1 MKKKI
6 IVTNVIIVVL
16 ALLILFLSGIS
27 ITKSI
32 YKKQAE
38 ERIIDVT
45 NIYAENYSSYDKV
58 VKNVPKDYRV
68 TVVDKAGKVLSDS
81 ETADVSNME
90 NHIDR
95 EEIVAA
101 LHGKTV
107 AVTRRSDTTNKDMV
121 YSAVKVNLSA
131 DDYVFVRVST
141 PVDSVN
147 LYATST
153 ILPNFYVLIAAII
166 AAVIL
171 SVVLTKSLVKPMAEI
186 KNSLI
191 ALNNGT
197 FTPSTP
203 SEKDPEINKMMSEIN
218 DIGAKLSDTITT
230 VSEDNKKLDYILN
243 NVSDGIVVITADGN
257 IEVMNDNAKLVFG
270 VKNDAISSNYTVL
283 SANEKFISAVSDA
296 VNERINKVFEF
307 TTAAHDVYLTSI
319 RCLDGGMTIIVLSDI
334 TAVKHGEE
342 IRSEFFANAS
352 HELKTPLT
360 AIKGFNDV
368 IGMKSKDGDIKT
380 LSAKIDKEVNRVVSL
395 IDDMLN
401 LSKLETTNTP
411 IVEKVDLIAVA
422 REAEE
427 SISALARDKNV
438 NIEISG
444 EGTVDMEKDHAYE
457 LVKNLMENAV
467 RYNEDGGH
475 VIVSVDEKADKV
487 TLIVKDDGI
496 GIDEENQSRI
506 FERFYRVNKSR
517 SRETG
522 GTGLGLSIVRG
533 ILEAYGGRLAFSARR
548 QGGLVARVTVPVRE
562 VSGETSPLDDDSLA
576 TGDNAVR
583 DNRDETAS

>member
-6 IVTNVIIVVL
+6 IVTNVIIVVF

-38 ERIIDVT
+38 ERIIDVA
-45 NIYAENYSSYDKV
+45 NIYAENYTSSDKV

-95 EEIVAA
+95 KEIVAA
-101 LHGKTV
+101 LHGKPV

-121 YSAVKVNLSA
+121 YSAVKVDLSS

-153 ILPNFYVLIAAII
+153 ILPNFYVLIAAIF

-203 SEKDPEINKMMSEIN
+203 SEKDPEINKMLSEIN
-218 DIGAKLSDTITT
+218 DIGEKLSDTITT

-257 IEVMNDNAKLVFG
+257 IEVMNDNAKLVFD

-334 TAVKHGEE
+334 TAVKQGEE

-368 IGMKSKDGDIKT
+368 IGIKSKDGDIRT

-401 LSKLETTNTP
+401 LSKLENTKTP
-411 IVEKVDLIAVA
+411 IVEKVDLVAVA
-422 REAEE
+422 YDAEE
-427 SISALARDKNV
+427 SISALARAKNV

-444 EGTVDMEKDHAYE
+444 EGTVEMEKDHAYE

-475 VIVSVDEKADKV
+475 VFVSVDEKSDKV
-487 TLIVKDDGI
+487 TLKVKDDGI

-522 GTGLGLSIVRG
+522 GTGLGLSIVKH
-533 ILEAYGGRLAFSARR
+533 
-548 QGGLVARVTVPVRE
+548 VAELYDAKLTLSSTLGAGTE
-562 VSGETSPLDDDSLA
+562 ITISFKK
-576 TGDNAVR
+576 
-583 DNRDETAS
+583 

>member
-6 IVTNVIIVVL
+6 IVTNVIIVVF

-38 ERIIDVT
+38 ERIIDVA
-45 NIYAENYSSYDKV
+45 NIYAENYTSSDKV

-68 TVVDKAGKVLSDS
+68 TVVDKSGKVLSDS

-101 LHGKTV
+101 LHGKPV

-121 YSAVKVNLSA
+121 YSAVKVDLSA

-203 SEKDPEINKMMSEIN
+203 SEKDLEINKMLSEIN
-218 DIGAKLSDTITT
+218 DIGEKLSDTITT

-243 NVSDGIVVITADGN
+243 NVSDGIVVITANGN
-257 IEVMNDNAKLVFG
+257 IEVMNDNAKLVFD

-368 IGMKSKDGDIKT
+368 IGMKSKDDDIRT
-380 LSAKIDKEVNRVVSL
+380 LSSKIDKEVNRVVSL

-401 LSKLETTNTP
+401 LSKLETTKTP
-411 IVEKVDLIAVA
+411 IVEKVDLVTVA
-422 REAEE
+422 YDAEE
-427 SISALARDKNV
+427 SISALARAKNV

-444 EGTVDMEKDHAYE
+444 EGTVEMEKDHAYE

-467 RYNEDGGH
+467 RYNENGGH
-475 VIVSVDEKADKV
+475 VFVSVDEKSDKV
-487 TLIVKDDGI
+487 TLKVKDDGI

-522 GTGLGLSIVRG
+522 GTGLGLSIVKHVAE
-533 ILEAYGGRLAFSARR
+533 LYGAKLTLSSTLGA
-548 QGGLVARVTVPVRE
+548 GTEITV
-562 VSGETSPLDDDSLA
+562 SFKK
-576 TGDNAVR
+576 
-583 DNRDETAS
+583 

>member
-6 IVTNVIIVVL
+6 IVTNVIIVVF

-38 ERIIDVT
+38 ERIIDVA
-45 NIYAENYSSYDKV
+45 NIYAENYTSSDKV

-68 TVVDKAGKVLSDS
+68 TVVDKSGKVLSDS

-101 LHGKTV
+101 LHGKPV

-121 YSAVKVNLSA
+121 YSAVKVDLSA

-186 KNSLI
+186 KNNLI

-203 SEKDPEINKMMSEIN
+203 SEKDPEINKMLSEIN
-218 DIGAKLSDTITT
+218 DIGEKLSDTITT

-243 NVSDGIVVITADGN
+243 NVSDGIVVITREGN
-257 IEVMNDNAKLVFG
+257 IEVMNDNAKLVFD

-368 IGMKSKDGDIKT
+368 IGMKSKDGDIGT
-380 LSAKIDKEVNRVVSL
+380 LSAKIDNEVNRVVSL

-401 LSKLETTNTP
+401 LSKLETTKTP
-411 IVEKVDLIAVA
+411 IVEKVDLVAVA
-422 REAEE
+422 YDAEE
-427 SISALARDKNV
+427 SISALARAKNV

-444 EGTVDMEKDHAYE
+444 EGVVEMEKDHAYE

-475 VIVSVDEKADKV
+475 VLVSVDEKSDKV
-487 TLIVKDDGI
+487 TLKVKDDGI

-522 GTGLGLSIVRG
+522 GTGLGLSIVKH
-533 ILEAYGGRLAFSARR
+533 
-548 QGGLVARVTVPVRE
+548 VAELYDAKLTLSSTLGAGTEITV
-562 VSGETSPLDDDSLA
+562 SFKK
-576 TGDNAVR
+576 
-583 DNRDETAS
+583 

>member
-6 IVTNVIIVVL
+6 IVTNVIIVVF

-38 ERIIDVT
+38 ERIIDVA
-45 NIYAENYSSYDKV
+45 NIYAENYTSSDKV

-68 TVVDKAGKVLSDS
+68 TVVDKSGKVLSDS

-101 LHGKTV
+101 LHGKPV

-121 YSAVKVNLSA
+121 YSAVKVDLSA

-203 SEKDPEINKMMSEIN
+203 SEKDPEINKMLSEIN

-243 NVSDGIVVITADGN
+243 NVSDGIVVITANGN
-257 IEVMNDNAKLVFG
+257 IEVMNDNAKLVFD

-319 RCLDGGMTIIVLSDI
+319 RCLDSGMTIIVLSDI

-368 IGMKSKDGDIKT
+368 IGMKSKDDDIRT
-380 LSAKIDKEVNRVVSL
+380 LSAKIDKEVNRIVSL

-401 LSKLETTNTP
+401 LSKLETTKTP
-411 IVEKVDLIAVA
+411 IVEKVDLVAVA
-422 REAEE
+422 YDAEE

-444 EGTVDMEKDHAYE
+444 EGTVEIEKDHAYE

-475 VIVSVDEKADKV
+475 VFVSVDEKADKV
-487 TLIVKDDGI
+487 TLKVKDDGI

-522 GTGLGLSIVRG
+522 GTGLGLSIVKHVAE
-533 ILEAYGGRLAFSARR
+533 LYGAKLTLASTLGA
-548 QGGLVARVTVPVRE
+548 GTEITV
-562 VSGETSPLDDDSLA
+562 SFKK
-576 TGDNAVR
+576 
-583 DNRDETAS
+583 

>member
-6 IVTNVIIVVL
+6 IVTNVIIVVF

-38 ERIIDVT
+38 ERIIDVA
-45 NIYAENYSSYDKV
+45 NIYAENYTSSDKV

-68 TVVDKAGKVLSDS
+68 TVVDKSGKVLSDS
-81 ETADVSNME
+81 ETADVSIMV

-101 LHGKTV
+101 LHGKPV

-121 YSAVKVNLSA
+121 YSAVKVDLSA

-186 KNSLI
+186 KNNLI

-203 SEKDPEINKMMSEIN
+203 SEKDPEINKMLSEIN
-218 DIGAKLSDTITT
+218 DIGEKLSDTITT

-243 NVSDGIVVITADGN
+243 NVSDGIVVITREGN
-257 IEVMNDNAKLVFG
+257 IEVMNDNAKLVFD

-368 IGMKSKDGDIKT
+368 IGMKSKDGDIGT

-401 LSKLETTNTP
+401 LSKLETTKTP
-411 IVEKVDLIAVA
+411 IVEKVDLVAVA
-422 REAEE
+422 YDAEE

-444 EGTVDMEKDHAYE
+444 EGVVEMEKDHAYE
-457 LVKNLMENAV
+457 LVKNLMENSV

-475 VIVSVDEKADKV
+475 VFVSVDEKTDKV
-487 TLIVKDDGI
+487 TLKVKDDGI

-522 GTGLGLSIVRG
+522 GTGLGLSIVKH
-533 ILEAYGGRLAFSARR
+533 
-548 QGGLVARVTVPVRE
+548 VAELYDAKLTLSSTLGAGTEITV
-562 VSGETSPLDDDSLA
+562 SFKK
-576 TGDNAVR
+576 
-583 DNRDETAS
+583 

>member
-6 IVTNVIIVVL
+6 IVTNVIIVVF
-16 ALLILFLSGIS
+16 ALLVLFLSGIS

-38 ERIIDVT
+38 ERIIDVA
-45 NIYAENYSSYDKV
+45 NIYAENYTSFDKV

-68 TVVDKAGKVLSDS
+68 TVVDKSGKVLSDS

-101 LHGKTV
+101 LHGKSV

-121 YSAVKVNLSA
+121 YSAVKVNLSS

-171 SVVLTKSLVKPMAEI
+171 SIVLTKSLVKPMAEI

-218 DIGAKLSDTITT
+218 DIGEKLSDTITT

-257 IEVMNDNAKLVFG
+257 IEIMNDNAKLVFD

-334 TAVKHGEE
+334 TAVKQGEE

-368 IGMKSKDGDIKT
+368 IGMKSKDDDIRT
-380 LSAKIDKEVNRVVSL
+380 LSSKIDKEVNRVVSL

-401 LSKLETTNTP
+401 LSKLETTKTP
-411 IVEKVDLIAVA
+411 IVEKVDLVAVA
-422 REAEE
+422 YDAEE

-457 LVKNLMENAV
+457 LVKNLIENAV

-487 TLIVKDDGI
+487 TLKVKDDGI

-522 GTGLGLSIVRG
+522 GTGLGLSIVKHVAE
-533 ILEAYGGRLAFSARR
+533 LYGAKLTLSSTLGA
-548 QGGLVARVTVPVRE
+548 GTEITV
-562 VSGETSPLDDDSLA
+562 SFKK
-576 TGDNAVR
+576 
-583 DNRDETAS
+583 

>member
-6 IVTNVIIVVL
+6 IVTNVIIVVF
-16 ALLILFLSGIS
+16 ALLVLFLSGIS

-38 ERIIDVT
+38 ERIIDVA
-45 NIYAENYSSYDKV
+45 NIYAENYTSFDKV

-68 TVVDKAGKVLSDS
+68 TVVDKSGKVLSDS

-101 LHGKTV
+101 LHGKSV

-121 YSAVKVNLSA
+121 YSAVKVNLSS

-171 SVVLTKSLVKPMAEI
+171 SIVLTKSLVKPMAEI

-218 DIGAKLSDTITT
+218 DIGEKLSDTITT

-257 IEVMNDNAKLVFG
+257 IEIMNDNAKLVFD

-334 TAVKHGEE
+334 TAVKQGEE

-368 IGMKSKDGDIKT
+368 IGMKSKDDDIRT
-380 LSAKIDKEVNRVVSL
+380 LSSKIDKEVNRVVSL

-401 LSKLETTNTP
+401 LSKLETTKTP
-411 IVEKVDLIAVA
+411 IVEKVDLVAVA
-422 REAEE
+422 YDAEE

-467 RYNEDGGH
+467 RYNDDGGH

-487 TLIVKDDGI
+487 TLKVKDDGI

-522 GTGLGLSIVRG
+522 GTGLGLSIVKHVAE
-533 ILEAYGGRLAFSARR
+533 LYGAKLTLSSTLGA
-548 QGGLVARVTVPVRE
+548 GTEITV
-562 VSGETSPLDDDSLA
+562 SFKK
-576 TGDNAVR
+576 
-583 DNRDETAS
+583 

>member
-6 IVTNVIIVVL
+6 IVTNVIIVVF

-38 ERIIDVT
+38 ERIIDVA
-45 NIYAENYSSYDKV
+45 NIYAENYTSSDKV

-101 LHGKTV
+101 LHGKPV

-121 YSAVKVNLSA
+121 YSAVKVDLSA

-203 SEKDPEINKMMSEIN
+203 SEKDPEINKMLSEIN
-218 DIGAKLSDTITT
+218 DIGEKLSDTITT

-243 NVSDGIVVITADGN
+243 NVSDGIVVITANGN
-257 IEVMNDNAKLVFG
+257 IEVMNDNAKLVFD

-368 IGMKSKDGDIKT
+368 IGMKSKDDDIRT
-380 LSAKIDKEVNRVVSL
+380 LSSKIDKEVNRVVSL

-401 LSKLETTNTP
+401 LSKLETTKTP
-411 IVEKVDLIAVA
+411 IVEKVDLVAVA
-422 REAEE
+422 YDAEE

-475 VIVSVDEKADKV
+475 VFVSVDEKADKV
-487 TLIVKDDGI
+487 TLKVKDDGI

-522 GTGLGLSIVRG
+522 GTGLGLSIVKHVAE
-533 ILEAYGGRLAFSARR
+533 LYGAKLTLSSTLGA
-548 QGGLVARVTVPVRE
+548 GTEITV
-562 VSGETSPLDDDSLA
+562 SFKNNKTLKI
-576 TGDNAVR
+576 
-583 DNRDETAS
+583 

>member
-6 IVTNVIIVVL
+6 IVTNVIIVVF

-38 ERIIDVT
+38 ERIIDVA
-45 NIYAENYSSYDKV
+45 NIYAENFTSSDKV

-68 TVVDKAGKVLSDS
+68 TVVDKSGKVLSDS
-81 ETADVSNME
+81 ETTDVSNME

-101 LHGKTV
+101 LHGKPV

-121 YSAVKVNLSA
+121 YSAVKVDLSA

-203 SEKDPEINKMMSEIN
+203 SEKDPEINKMLSEIN
-218 DIGAKLSDTITT
+218 DIGEKLSDTITT

-243 NVSDGIVVITADGN
+243 NVSDGIVVITANGN
-257 IEVMNDNAKLVFG
+257 IEVMNDNAKLVFD

-368 IGMKSKDGDIKT
+368 IGMKSKDDDIRT
-380 LSAKIDKEVNRVVSL
+380 LSSKIDKEVNRVVSL

-401 LSKLETTNTP
+401 LSKLETTKTP
-411 IVEKVDLIAVA
+411 IVEKVDLVAVA
-422 REAEE
+422 HDAEE

-444 EGTVDMEKDHAYE
+444 EGIVEMEKDHAYE

-467 RYNEDGGH
+467 RYNENGGH
-475 VIVSVDEKADKV
+475 VFVSVDEKADKV
-487 TLIVKDDGI
+487 TLKVKDDGI

-522 GTGLGLSIVRG
+522 GTGLGLSIVKHVAE
-533 ILEAYGGRLAFSARR
+533 LYGAKLTLSSTLGA
-548 QGGLVARVTVPVRE
+548 GTEITV
-562 VSGETSPLDDDSLA
+562 SFKK
-576 TGDNAVR
+576 
-583 DNRDETAS
+583 

>member
-6 IVTNVIIVVL
+6 IVTNVIIVVF

-38 ERIIDVT
+38 ERIIDVA
-45 NIYAENYSSYDKV
+45 NIYAENFTSSDKV

-68 TVVDKAGKVLSDS
+68 TVVDKSGKVLSDS
-81 ETADVSNME
+81 ETTDVSNME

-101 LHGKTV
+101 LHGKPV

-121 YSAVKVNLSA
+121 YSAVKVDLSA

-203 SEKDPEINKMMSEIN
+203 SEKDPEINKMLSEIN
-218 DIGAKLSDTITT
+218 DIGEKLSDTITT

-243 NVSDGIVVITADGN
+243 NVSDGIVVITANGN
-257 IEVMNDNAKLVFG
+257 IEVMNDNAKLVFD

-368 IGMKSKDGDIKT
+368 IGMKSKDDDIRT
-380 LSAKIDKEVNRVVSL
+380 LSSKIDKEVNRVVSL

-401 LSKLETTNTP
+401 LSKLETTKTP
-411 IVEKVDLIAVA
+411 IVEKVDLVAVA
-422 REAEE
+422 YDAEE

-444 EGTVDMEKDHAYE
+444 EGTVEMEKDHAYE

-475 VIVSVDEKADKV
+475 VFVSVDEKADKV
-487 TLIVKDDGI
+487 TLKVKDDGI

-522 GTGLGLSIVRG
+522 GTGLGLSIVKHVAE
-533 ILEAYGGRLAFSARR
+533 LYGAKLTLASTLGA
-548 QGGLVARVTVPVRE
+548 GTEITV
-562 VSGETSPLDDDSLA
+562 SFKK
-576 TGDNAVR
+576 
-583 DNRDETAS
+583 

>member
-6 IVTNVIIVVL
+6 IVTNVIIVVF
-16 ALLILFLSGIS
+16 ALLVLFLSGIS

-38 ERIIDVT
+38 ERIIDVA
-45 NIYAENYSSYDKV
+45 NIYAENYTSFDKV

-68 TVVDKAGKVLSDS
+68 TVVDKSGKVLSDS

-101 LHGKTV
+101 LHGKSV

-131 DDYVFVRVST
+131 DDYVFVRIST

-171 SVVLTKSLVKPMAEI
+171 SIVLTKSLVKPMAEI

-218 DIGAKLSDTITT
+218 DIGEKLSDTITT

-257 IEVMNDNAKLVFG
+257 IEIMNDNAKLVFD

-334 TAVKHGEE
+334 TAVKQGEE

-368 IGMKSKDGDIKT
+368 IGMKSKDDDIRT
-380 LSAKIDKEVNRVVSL
+380 LSSKIDKEVNRVVSL

-401 LSKLETTNTP
+401 LSKLETTKTP
-411 IVEKVDLIAVA
+411 IVEKVDLVAVA
-422 REAEE
+422 YDAEE
-427 SISALARDKNV
+427 SISAIARDKNV

-487 TLIVKDDGI
+487 TLKVKDDGI

-522 GTGLGLSIVRG
+522 GTGLGLSIVKHVAE
-533 ILEAYGGRLAFSARR
+533 LYGAKLTLSSTLGA
-548 QGGLVARVTVPVRE
+548 GTEITV
-562 VSGETSPLDDDSLA
+562 SFKK
-576 TGDNAVR
+576 
-583 DNRDETAS
+583 

>member
-6 IVTNVIIVVL
+6 IVTNIIIVVF

-38 ERIIDVT
+38 ERIIDVA
-45 NIYAENYSSYDKV
+45 NIYAENYTSSDKV

-68 TVVDKAGKVLSDS
+68 TVIDKSGKVLSDS

-101 LHGKTV
+101 LKGKPV

-121 YSAVKVNLSA
+121 YSAVKVDLSA

-203 SEKDPEINKMMSEIN
+203 SEKDPEINKMLSEIN
-218 DIGAKLSDTITT
+218 DIGEKLSDTITT

-257 IEVMNDNAKLVFG
+257 IEVMNDNAKLVFD

-334 TAVKHGEE
+334 TAVKQGEE

-401 LSKLETTNTP
+401 LSKLETTKTP

-422 REAEE
+422 RDAEE
-427 SISALARDKNV
+427 SISALARNKNV

-444 EGTVDMEKDHAYE
+444 EGIVEMEKDHAYE

-475 VIVSVDEKADKV
+475 VFVSVDENADKV
-487 TLIVKDDGI
+487 TLKVKDDGI

-522 GTGLGLSIVRG
+522 GTGLGLSIVKHVAE
-533 ILEAYGGRLAFSARR
+533 LYGAKLTLSSTLGA
-548 QGGLVARVTVPVRE
+548 GTEITV
-562 VSGETSPLDDDSLA
+562 SFKK
-576 TGDNAVR
+576 
-583 DNRDETAS
+583 

>member
-6 IVTNVIIVVL
+6 IVTNVIIVVF
-16 ALLILFLSGIS
+16 ALLVLFLSGIS

-38 ERIIDVT
+38 ERIIDVA
-45 NIYAENYSSYDKV
+45 NIYAENYTSFDKV

-68 TVVDKAGKVLSDS
+68 TVVDKSGKVLSDS

-101 LHGKTV
+101 LHGKSV

-121 YSAVKVNLSA
+121 YSAVKVNLSS

-171 SVVLTKSLVKPMAEI
+171 SIVLTKSLVKPMAEI

-218 DIGAKLSDTITT
+218 DIGEKLSDTITT

-257 IEVMNDNAKLVFG
+257 IEIMNDNAKLVFD

-319 RCLDGGMTIIVLSDI
+319 RCLEGGMTIIVLSDI
-334 TAVKHGEE
+334 TAVKQGEE

-360 AIKGFNDV
+360 AIKGFNDI
-368 IGMKSKDGDIKT
+368 IGMKSKDDDIRT
-380 LSAKIDKEVNRVVSL
+380 LSSKIDKEVNRVVSL

-401 LSKLETTNTP
+401 LSKLETTKTP
-411 IVEKVDLIAVA
+411 IVEKVDLVAVA
-422 REAEE
+422 YDAEE

-487 TLIVKDDGI
+487 TLKVKDDGI

-522 GTGLGLSIVRG
+522 GTGLGLSIVKH
-533 ILEAYGGRLAFSARR
+533 
-548 QGGLVARVTVPVRE
+548 VAELNGAKLTLSSTLGAGTEITV
-562 VSGETSPLDDDSLA
+562 SFKK
-576 TGDNAVR
+576 
-583 DNRDETAS
+583 

>member
-6 IVTNVIIVVL
+6 IVTNVIIVVF
-16 ALLILFLSGIS
+16 ALLVLFLSGIS

-38 ERIIDVT
+38 ERIIDVA
-45 NIYAENYSSYDKV
+45 NIYAENYTSSDKV

-68 TVVDKAGKVLSDS
+68 TVIDKSGKVLSDS

-95 EEIVAA
+95 KEIVAA
-101 LHGKTV
+101 LHGKPV

-121 YSAVKVNLSA
+121 YSAVKVDLSA

-197 FTPSTP
+197 FTPTTP

-218 DIGAKLSDTITT
+218 DIGEKLSDTITT

-257 IEVMNDNAKLVFG
+257 IEVMNDNAKLVFD

-334 TAVKHGEE
+334 TAVKQGEE

-368 IGMKSKDGDIKT
+368 IGMKSKDGDIRT

-401 LSKLETTNTP
+401 LSKLETTKTP
-411 IVEKVDLIAVA
+411 IVEKVDLVAVA
-422 REAEE
+422 RDAEE

-438 NIEISG
+438 NIDISG
-444 EGTVDMEKDHAYE
+444 EGIVEMEKDHAYE

-475 VIVSVDEKADKV
+475 VLVSVDEKADKV
-487 TLIVKDDGI
+487 TLKVKDDGI

-522 GTGLGLSIVRG
+522 GTGLGLSIVKHVAE
-533 ILEAYGGRLAFSARR
+533 LYGAKLTLSSTLGA
-548 QGGLVARVTVPVRE
+548 GTEITV
-562 VSGETSPLDDDSLA
+562 SFKK
-576 TGDNAVR
+576 
-583 DNRDETAS
+583 

>member
-6 IVTNVIIVVL
+6 IFTNVIIVVF
-16 ALLILFLSGIS
+16 ALLVLFLSGIS

-38 ERIIDVT
+38 ERIIDVA
-45 NIYAENYSSYDKV
+45 NIYAENYTSFDKV

-68 TVVDKAGKVLSDS
+68 TVVDKSGKVLSDS

-101 LHGKTV
+101 LHGKSV

-121 YSAVKVNLSA
+121 YSAVKVNLSS

-171 SVVLTKSLVKPMAEI
+171 SIVLTKSLVKPMAEI

-218 DIGAKLSDTITT
+218 DIGEKLSDKITT
-230 VSEDNKKLDYILN
+230 VSENNKKLDYILN

-257 IEVMNDNAKLVFG
+257 IEIMNDNAKLVFD

-334 TAVKHGEE
+334 TAVKQGEE

-368 IGMKSKDGDIKT
+368 IGMKSKDDDIRT
-380 LSAKIDKEVNRVVSL
+380 LSSKIDKEVNRVVSL

-401 LSKLETTNTP
+401 LSKLETTKTP
-411 IVEKVDLIAVA
+411 IVEKVDLVAVA
-422 REAEE
+422 YDAEE

-467 RYNEDGGH
+467 RYNDDGGH

-487 TLIVKDDGI
+487 TLKVKDDGI

-522 GTGLGLSIVRG
+522 GTGLGLSIVKHVAE
-533 ILEAYGGRLAFSARR
+533 LYGAKLTLSSTLGA
-548 QGGLVARVTVPVRE
+548 GTEITV
-562 VSGETSPLDDDSLA
+562 SFKK
-576 TGDNAVR
+576 
-583 DNRDETAS
+583 

>member
-6 IVTNVIIVVL
+6 IVTNVIIVVF

-38 ERIIDVT
+38 ERIIDVA
-45 NIYAENYSSYDKV
+45 NIYAENYTSSDKV

-101 LHGKTV
+101 LHGKPV

-121 YSAVKVNLSA
+121 YSAVKVDLSA

-203 SEKDPEINKMMSEIN
+203 SEKDPEINKMLSEIN
-218 DIGAKLSDTITT
+218 DIGEKLSDTITT

-243 NVSDGIVVITADGN
+243 NVSDGIVVITANGN
-257 IEVMNDNAKLVFG
+257 IEVMNDNAKLVFD
-270 VKNDAISSNYTVL
+270 VKNDAISTNYTVL
-283 SANEKFISAVSDA
+283 SANEKFISALSGA

-368 IGMKSKDGDIKT
+368 IGMKSKDDDIRT
-380 LSAKIDKEVNRVVSL
+380 LSSKIDKEVNRVVSL

-401 LSKLETTNTP
+401 LSKLETTKTP
-411 IVEKVDLIAVA
+411 IVEKVDLVAVA
-422 REAEE
+422 YDAEE

-444 EGTVDMEKDHAYE
+444 EGVVEMEKDHAYE

-475 VIVSVDEKADKV
+475 VFVSVDEKSDKV
-487 TLIVKDDGI
+487 TLKVKDDGI

-522 GTGLGLSIVRG
+522 GTGLGLSIVKH
-533 ILEAYGGRLAFSARR
+533 
-548 QGGLVARVTVPVRE
+548 VAELYDAKLTLSSTLGAGTEITV
-562 VSGETSPLDDDSLA
+562 SFKK
-576 TGDNAVR
+576 
-583 DNRDETAS
+583 

>member
-6 IVTNVIIVVL
+6 IVTNVIIVVF

-32 YKKQAE
+32 NKKQAE

-45 NIYAENYSSYDKV
+45 NIYAENYTSSDKV

-68 TVVDKAGKVLSDS
+68 TVVDKSGKVLSDS

-101 LHGKTV
+101 LHGKPV

-121 YSAVKVNLSA
+121 YSAVKVDLSA

-203 SEKDPEINKMMSEIN
+203 SEKDPEINKMLSEIN
-218 DIGAKLSDTITT
+218 DIGEKLSDTITT

-243 NVSDGIVVITADGN
+243 NVSDGIVVITANGN
-257 IEVMNDNAKLVFG
+257 IEVMNDNAKLVFD

-368 IGMKSKDGDIKT
+368 IGMKSKDDDIRT
-380 LSAKIDKEVNRVVSL
+380 LSSKIDKEVNRVVSL

-401 LSKLETTNTP
+401 LSKLETTKTP
-411 IVEKVDLIAVA
+411 IVEKVDLVAVA
-422 REAEE
+422 YDAEE
-427 SISALARDKNV
+427 SISALARAKNV

-444 EGTVDMEKDHAYE
+444 EGVVEIEKDHAYE

-475 VIVSVDEKADKV
+475 VFVSVDEKSDKV
-487 TLIVKDDGI
+487 TLKVKDDGI

-522 GTGLGLSIVRG
+522 GTGLGLSIVKHVAE
-533 ILEAYGGRLAFSARR
+533 LYGAKLTLASTLGA
-548 QGGLVARVTVPVRE
+548 GTEITV
-562 VSGETSPLDDDSLA
+562 SFKK
-576 TGDNAVR
+576 
-583 DNRDETAS
+583 

>member
-6 IVTNVIIVVL
+6 IVTNVIIVVF

-38 ERIIDVT
+38 ERIIDVA
-45 NIYAENYSSYDKV
+45 NIYAENYTSSDKV

-68 TVVDKAGKVLSDS
+68 TVVDKSGKVLSDS

-101 LHGKTV
+101 LHGKPV

-121 YSAVKVNLSA
+121 YSAVKVDLSA

-186 KNSLI
+186 KNNLI

-203 SEKDPEINKMMSEIN
+203 SEKDPEINKMLSEIN
-218 DIGAKLSDTITT
+218 DIGEKLSDTITT

-243 NVSDGIVVITADGN
+243 NVSDGIVVITREGN
-257 IEVMNDNAKLVFG
+257 IEVMNDNAKLVFD

-368 IGMKSKDGDIKT
+368 IGMKSKDDDIRT
-380 LSAKIDKEVNRVVSL
+380 LSSKIDKEVNRVVSL

-401 LSKLETTNTP
+401 LSKLETTKTP
-411 IVEKVDLIAVA
+411 IVEKVDLVAVA
-422 REAEE
+422 YDAEE
-427 SISALARDKNV
+427 SISALTRDKNV

-444 EGTVDMEKDHAYE
+444 EGTVEMEKDHAYE

-475 VIVSVDEKADKV
+475 VLVSVDEKSDKV
-487 TLIVKDDGI
+487 TLKVKDDGI

-522 GTGLGLSIVRG
+522 GTGLGLSIVKH
-533 ILEAYGGRLAFSARR
+533 
-548 QGGLVARVTVPVRE
+548 VAELYDAKLTLSSTLGAGTEITV
-562 VSGETSPLDDDSLA
+562 SFKK
-576 TGDNAVR
+576 
-583 DNRDETAS
+583 

>member
-6 IVTNVIIVVL
+6 IVTNVIIVVF
-16 ALLILFLSGIS
+16 ALLVLFLSGIS

-38 ERIIDVT
+38 ERIIDVA
-45 NIYAENYSSYDKV
+45 NIYAENYTSSDKV

-68 TVVDKAGKVLSDS
+68 TVIDKSGKVLSDS

-95 EEIVAA
+95 KEIVAA
-101 LHGKTV
+101 LHGKPV

-121 YSAVKVNLSA
+121 YSAVKVDLSA

-218 DIGAKLSDTITT
+218 DIGEKLSDTITT

-257 IEVMNDNAKLVFG
+257 IEVMNDNAKLVFD

-401 LSKLETTNTP
+401 LSKLETTKTP
-411 IVEKVDLIAVA
+411 IVEKVDLVAVA
-422 REAEE
+422 RDAEE
-427 SISALARDKNV
+427 SISTLARAKNV

-444 EGTVDMEKDHAYE
+444 EGIVEMEKDHAYE

-475 VIVSVDEKADKV
+475 VLVSVSESADKV
-487 TLIVKDDGI
+487 TLKVKDDGI

-522 GTGLGLSIVRG
+522 GTGLGLSIVKHVAE
-533 ILEAYGGRLAFSARR
+533 LYGAKLTLSSTLGA
-548 QGGLVARVTVPVRE
+548 GTEITV
-562 VSGETSPLDDDSLA
+562 SFKK
-576 TGDNAVR
+576 
-583 DNRDETAS
+583 

>member
-6 IVTNVIIVVL
+6 IVTNVIIVVF
-16 ALLILFLSGIS
+16 ALLVLFLSGIS

-38 ERIIDVT
+38 ERIIDVA
-45 NIYAENYSSYDKV
+45 NIYAENYTSFDKV

-68 TVVDKAGKVLSDS
+68 TVVDKSGKVLSDS

-101 LHGKTV
+101 LHGKSV

-121 YSAVKVNLSA
+121 YSAVKVNLSS

-171 SVVLTKSLVKPMAEI
+171 SIVLTKSLVKPMAEI

-218 DIGAKLSDTITT
+218 DIGEKLSDTITT

-257 IEVMNDNAKLVFG
+257 IEIMNDNAKLVFD

-334 TAVKHGEE
+334 TAVKQGEE

-368 IGMKSKDGDIKT
+368 IGMKSKDDDIRT
-380 LSAKIDKEVNRVVSL
+380 LSSKIDKEVNRVVSL

-401 LSKLETTNTP
+401 LSKLETTKTP

-422 REAEE
+422 YDAEE

-467 RYNEDGGH
+467 RYNDDGGH

-487 TLIVKDDGI
+487 TLKVKDDGI

-522 GTGLGLSIVRG
+522 GTGLGLSIVKHVAE
-533 ILEAYGGRLAFSARR
+533 LYGAKLTLSSTLGA
-548 QGGLVARVTVPVRE
+548 GTEITV
-562 VSGETSPLDDDSLA
+562 SFKK
-576 TGDNAVR
+576 
-583 DNRDETAS
+583 

>member
-6 IVTNVIIVVL
+6 IVTNVIIVVF

-38 ERIIDVT
+38 ERIIDVA
-45 NIYAENYSSYDKV
+45 NIYAENYTSSDKV

-68 TVVDKAGKVLSDS
+68 TVVDKSGKVLSDS

-101 LHGKTV
+101 LHGKPV

-121 YSAVKVNLSA
+121 YSAVKVDLSA

-186 KNSLI
+186 KNNLI

-203 SEKDPEINKMMSEIN
+203 SEKDPEINKMLSEIN
-218 DIGAKLSDTITT
+218 DIGEKLSDTITT

-243 NVSDGIVVITADGN
+243 NVSDGIVVITANGN
-257 IEVMNDNAKLVFG
+257 IEVMNDNAKLVFD

-368 IGMKSKDGDIKT
+368 IGMKSKDDDIRT

-401 LSKLETTNTP
+401 LSKLETTKTP
-411 IVEKVDLIAVA
+411 IVEKVDLVAVA
-422 REAEE
+422 YDAEE
-427 SISALARDKNV
+427 SISALARNKNV

-444 EGTVDMEKDHAYE
+444 EGTVEMEKDHAYE

-475 VIVSVDEKADKV
+475 VFVSVDEKSDKV
-487 TLIVKDDGI
+487 TLKVKDDGI

-522 GTGLGLSIVRG
+522 GTGLGLSIVKH
-533 ILEAYGGRLAFSARR
+533 
-548 QGGLVARVTVPVRE
+548 VAELYDAKLTLSSTLGAGTEITV
-562 VSGETSPLDDDSLA
+562 SFKK
-576 TGDNAVR
+576 
-583 DNRDETAS
+583 

>member
-6 IVTNVIIVVL
+6 IVTNVIIVVF
-16 ALLILFLSGIS
+16 ALLILFLSDIS

-38 ERIIDVT
+38 ERIIDVA
-45 NIYAENYSSYDKV
+45 NIYAENYTSSDKV

-68 TVVDKAGKVLSDS
+68 TVVDKSGKVLSDS

-101 LHGKTV
+101 LHGKPV

-121 YSAVKVNLSA
+121 YSAVKVDLSA

-153 ILPNFYVLIAAII
+153 ILPNFYVLIAAIF

-203 SEKDPEINKMMSEIN
+203 SEKDPEINKMLSEIN
-218 DIGAKLSDTITT
+218 DIGEKLSDTITT

-243 NVSDGIVVITADGN
+243 NVSDGIVVITANGN
-257 IEVMNDNAKLVFG
+257 IEVMNDNAKLVFD

-368 IGMKSKDGDIKT
+368 IGIKSKDNDIRT
-380 LSAKIDKEVNRVVSL
+380 LSSKIDKEVNRVVSL

-401 LSKLETTNTP
+401 LSKLETTKTP
-411 IVEKVDLIAVA
+411 IVEKVDLVAVA
-422 REAEE
+422 HDAEE

-444 EGTVDMEKDHAYE
+444 EGTVEIEKDHAYE

-475 VIVSVDEKADKV
+475 VFVSVDEKAGKV
-487 TLIVKDDGI
+487 TLKVKDDGI

-522 GTGLGLSIVRG
+522 GTGLGLSIVKHVAE
-533 ILEAYGGRLAFSARR
+533 LYGAKLTLSSTLGA
-548 QGGLVARVTVPVRE
+548 GTEITV
-562 VSGETSPLDDDSLA
+562 SFKK
-576 TGDNAVR
+576 
-583 DNRDETAS
+583 

>member
-121 YSAVKVNLSA
+121 YSAMKVDLSA

-401 LSKLETTNTP
+401 LSKLETTKTP

-444 EGTVDMEKDHAYE
+444 EGTVEMEKDHAYE

-475 VIVSVDEKADKV
+475 VFVSVDEKTDKV
-487 TLIVKDDGI
+487 TLKVKDDGI

-522 GTGLGLSIVRG
+522 GTGLGLSIVKHVAE
-533 ILEAYGGRLAFSARR
+533 LYGAKLTLSSTLGA
-548 QGGLVARVTVPVRE
+548 GTEITV
-562 VSGETSPLDDDSLA
+562 SFKK
-576 TGDNAVR
+576 
-583 DNRDETAS
+583 

>member
-6 IVTNVIIVVL
+6 IVTNVIIVVF
-16 ALLILFLSGIS
+16 ALLVLFLSGIS

-38 ERIIDVT
+38 ERIIDVA
-45 NIYAENYSSYDKV
+45 NIYAENYTSSDKV

-68 TVVDKAGKVLSDS
+68 TVIDKSGKVLSDS

-95 EEIVAA
+95 KEIVAA
-101 LHGKTV
+101 LHGKPV

-121 YSAVKVNLSA
+121 YSAVKVDLSS

-197 FTPSTP
+197 FTPTTP
-203 SEKDPEINKMMSEIN
+203 SEKDPEINKMLSEIN
-218 DIGAKLSDTITT
+218 DIGEKLSDTITT

-243 NVSDGIVVITADGN
+243 NVSDGIVVITANGN
-257 IEVMNDNAKLVFG
+257 IEVMNDNAKLVFD

-368 IGMKSKDGDIKT
+368 IGMKSKDDGIRT

-401 LSKLETTNTP
+401 LSKLETTKTP
-411 IVEKVDLIAVA
+411 IVEKVDLVAVA
-422 REAEE
+422 YDAVE

-444 EGTVDMEKDHAYE
+444 EGVVEMEKDHAYE

-475 VIVSVDEKADKV
+475 VFVSVDEKSDKV
-487 TLIVKDDGI
+487 TLKVKDDGI

-522 GTGLGLSIVRG
+522 GTGLGLSIVKHVAE
-533 ILEAYGGRLAFSARR
+533 LYGAKLTLSSTLGA
-548 QGGLVARVTVPVRE
+548 GTEITV
-562 VSGETSPLDDDSLA
+562 SFKK
-576 TGDNAVR
+576 
-583 DNRDETAS
+583 

>member
-6 IVTNVIIVVL
+6 IVTNVIIVVF
-16 ALLILFLSGIS
+16 ALLVLFLSGIS

-38 ERIIDVT
+38 KRIIDVA
-45 NIYAENYSSYDKV
+45 NIYAENYTSFDKV

-68 TVVDKAGKVLSDS
+68 TVVDKSGKVLSDS

-101 LHGKTV
+101 LHGKSV

-121 YSAVKVNLSA
+121 YSAVKVNLSS

-171 SVVLTKSLVKPMAEI
+171 SIVLTKSLVKPMAEI

-218 DIGAKLSDTITT
+218 DIGEKLSDTITT

-243 NVSDGIVVITADGN
+243 NVSDGIVVITGDGN
-257 IEVMNDNAKLVFG
+257 IEIMNDNAKLVFD
-270 VKNDAISSNYTVL
+270 VKNDAISSNYTLL

-334 TAVKHGEE
+334 TAVKQGEE

-368 IGMKSKDGDIKT
+368 IGMKSKDDDIRT
-380 LSAKIDKEVNRVVSL
+380 LSSKIDKEVNRVVSL

-401 LSKLETTNTP
+401 LSKLETTKTP
-411 IVEKVDLIAVA
+411 IVEKVDLVAVA
-422 REAEE
+422 YDAEE

-487 TLIVKDDGI
+487 TLKVKDDGI

-522 GTGLGLSIVRG
+522 GTGLGLSIVKHVAE
-533 ILEAYGGRLAFSARR
+533 LYGAKLTLSSTLGA
-548 QGGLVARVTVPVRE
+548 GTEITV
-562 VSGETSPLDDDSLA
+562 SFKK
-576 TGDNAVR
+576 
-583 DNRDETAS
+583 

>member
-6 IVTNVIIVVL
+6 IVTNVIIVVF

-38 ERIIDVT
+38 ERIIDVA
-45 NIYAENYSSYDKV
+45 NIYAENYTSSDKV

-68 TVVDKAGKVLSDS
+68 TVVDKSGKVLSDS

-101 LHGKTV
+101 LHGKPV

-121 YSAVKVNLSA
+121 YSAVKVDLSA

-186 KNSLI
+186 KNNLI

-203 SEKDPEINKMMSEIN
+203 SEKDPEINKMLSEIN
-218 DIGAKLSDTITT
+218 DIGEKLSDTITT

-243 NVSDGIVVITADGN
+243 NVSDGIVVITREGN
-257 IEVMNDNAKLVFG
+257 IEVMNDNAKLVFD

-368 IGMKSKDGDIKT
+368 IGMKSKDGDIRT

-401 LSKLETTNTP
+401 LSKLETTKTP
-411 IVEKVDLIAVA
+411 IIEKVDLVAVA
-422 REAEE
+422 YDAEE

-475 VIVSVDEKADKV
+475 VFVSVDEKADKV
-487 TLIVKDDGI
+487 TLKVKDDGI

-522 GTGLGLSIVRG
+522 GTGLGLSIVKHVAE
-533 ILEAYGGRLAFSARR
+533 LYGAKLTLSSTLGA
-548 QGGLVARVTVPVRE
+548 GTEITV
-562 VSGETSPLDDDSLA
+562 SFKK
-576 TGDNAVR
+576 
-583 DNRDETAS
+583 

>member
-6 IVTNVIIVVL
+6 IVTNVIIVVF
-16 ALLILFLSGIS
+16 ALLVLFLSGIS

-38 ERIIDVT
+38 KRIIDVA
-45 NIYAENYSSYDKV
+45 NIYAENYTSFDKV

-68 TVVDKAGKVLSDS
+68 TVVDKSGKVLSDS

-101 LHGKTV
+101 LHGKSV

-121 YSAVKVNLSA
+121 YSAMKVNLSS

-171 SVVLTKSLVKPMAEI
+171 SIVLTKSLVKPMAEI

-218 DIGAKLSDTITT
+218 DIGEKLSDTITT

-257 IEVMNDNAKLVFG
+257 IEIMNDNAKLVFD

-334 TAVKHGEE
+334 TAVKQGEE
-342 IRSEFFANAS
+342 IRSKFFANAS

-368 IGMKSKDGDIKT
+368 IGMKSKDDDIRT
-380 LSAKIDKEVNRVVSL
+380 LSSKIDKEVNRVVSL

-401 LSKLETTNTP
+401 LSKLETTKTP
-411 IVEKVDLIAVA
+411 IVEKVDLVAVA
-422 REAEE
+422 YDAEE

-457 LVKNLMENAV
+457 RVKNLMENAV

-475 VIVSVDEKADKV
+475 VLVSVSESADNV
-487 TLIVKDDGI
+487 TLKVKDDGI

-522 GTGLGLSIVRG
+522 GTGLGLSIVKH
-533 ILEAYGGRLAFSARR
+533 
-548 QGGLVARVTVPVRE
+548 VAELNGAKLTLSSTLGAGTEITV
-562 VSGETSPLDDDSLA
+562 SFKK
-576 TGDNAVR
+576 
-583 DNRDETAS
+583 

>member
-6 IVTNVIIVVL
+6 IVTNVIIVVF

-38 ERIIDVT
+38 ERIIDVA
-45 NIYAENYSSYDKV
+45 NIYAENYTSSDKV

-68 TVVDKAGKVLSDS
+68 TVVDKSGKVLSDS

-101 LHGKTV
+101 LHGKPV

-121 YSAVKVNLSA
+121 YSAVKVDLSA

-203 SEKDPEINKMMSEIN
+203 SEKDPEINKMLSEIN
-218 DIGAKLSDTITT
+218 DIGEKLSDTITT

-243 NVSDGIVVITADGN
+243 NVSDGIVVITANGN
-257 IEVMNDNAKLVFG
+257 IEVMNDNAKLVFD

-368 IGMKSKDGDIKT
+368 IGMKSKDDDIRT
-380 LSAKIDKEVNRVVSL
+380 LSSKIDKEVNRVVSL

-401 LSKLETTNTP
+401 LSKLETTKTP
-411 IVEKVDLIAVA
+411 IVEKVDLVAVA
-422 REAEE
+422 YDAEE
-427 SISALARDKNV
+427 SISALARAKNV

-444 EGTVDMEKDHAYE
+444 EGVVEMEKDHAYE

-467 RYNEDGGH
+467 RYNEAGGH
-475 VIVSVDEKADKV
+475 VFVSVDEKSDKV
-487 TLIVKDDGI
+487 TLKVKDDGI

-522 GTGLGLSIVRG
+522 GTGLGLSIVKHVAE
-533 ILEAYGGRLAFSARR
+533 LYGAKLTLSSTLGA
-548 QGGLVARVTVPVRE
+548 GTEITV
-562 VSGETSPLDDDSLA
+562 SFKK
-576 TGDNAVR
+576 
-583 DNRDETAS
+583 

>member
-6 IVTNVIIVVL
+6 IVTNVIIVVF

-38 ERIIDVT
+38 ERIIDVA
-45 NIYAENYSSYDKV
+45 NIYAENYTSSDKV

-68 TVVDKAGKVLSDS
+68 TVVDKSGKVLSDS

-101 LHGKTV
+101 LHGKPV

-121 YSAVKVNLSA
+121 YSAVKVDLSA

-186 KNSLI
+186 KNNLI

-203 SEKDPEINKMMSEIN
+203 SEKDPEINKMLSEIN
-218 DIGAKLSDTITT
+218 DIGEKLSDTITT

-243 NVSDGIVVITADGN
+243 NVSDGIVVITREGN
-257 IEVMNDNAKLVFG
+257 IEVMNDNAKLVFD

-368 IGMKSKDGDIKT
+368 IGMKSKDGDIGT

-401 LSKLETTNTP
+401 LSKLETTKTP
-411 IVEKVDLIAVA
+411 IVEKVDLVAVA
-422 REAEE
+422 YDAEE

-444 EGTVDMEKDHAYE
+444 EGVVEMEKDHAYE
-457 LVKNLMENAV
+457 LVKNLMENSV

-475 VIVSVDEKADKV
+475 VFVSVDEKSDKV
-487 TLIVKDDGI
+487 TLKVKDDGI

-522 GTGLGLSIVRG
+522 GTGLGLSIVKH
-533 ILEAYGGRLAFSARR
+533 
-548 QGGLVARVTVPVRE
+548 VAELYDAKLTLSSTLGAGTEITV
-562 VSGETSPLDDDSLA
+562 SFKK
-576 TGDNAVR
+576 
-583 DNRDETAS
+583 

>member
-6 IVTNVIIVVL
+6 IVTNVIIVVF

-38 ERIIDVT
+38 ERIIDVA
-45 NIYAENYSSYDKV
+45 NIYAENYTSSDKV

-68 TVVDKAGKVLSDS
+68 TVVDKSGKVLSDS

-101 LHGKTV
+101 LHGKPV

-121 YSAVKVNLSA
+121 YSAVKVDLSA

-171 SVVLTKSLVKPMAEI
+171 SVVLTKSLVKPMTEI

-203 SEKDPEINKMMSEIN
+203 SEKDPEINKMLSEIN
-218 DIGAKLSDTITT
+218 DIGEKLSDTITT

-243 NVSDGIVVITADGN
+243 NVSDGIVVITANGN
-257 IEVMNDNAKLVFG
+257 IEVMNDNAKLVFD

-319 RCLDGGMTIIVLSDI
+319 RCLDGDMTIIVLSDI

-368 IGMKSKDGDIKT
+368 IGMKSKDDDIRT
-380 LSAKIDKEVNRVVSL
+380 LSAKIDKEVNRIVSL

-401 LSKLETTNTP
+401 LSKLETTKTP
-411 IVEKVDLIAVA
+411 IVEKVDLVAVA
-422 REAEE
+422 HDAEE

-444 EGTVDMEKDHAYE
+444 EGTVEMEKDHAYE

-475 VIVSVDEKADKV
+475 VFVSVDEKSDKV
-487 TLIVKDDGI
+487 TLKVKDDGI

-522 GTGLGLSIVRG
+522 GTGLGLSIVKHVAE
-533 ILEAYGGRLAFSARR
+533 LYGAKLTLSSTLGA
-548 QGGLVARVTVPVRE
+548 GTEITV
-562 VSGETSPLDDDSLA
+562 SFKK
-576 TGDNAVR
+576 
-583 DNRDETAS
+583 

>member
-6 IVTNVIIVVL
+6 IVTNVIIVVF

-38 ERIIDVT
+38 ERIIDVA
-45 NIYAENYSSYDKV
+45 NIYAENYTSFDKV

-68 TVVDKAGKVLSDS
+68 TVVDKSGKVLSDS

-101 LHGKTV
+101 LHGKPV

-121 YSAVKVNLSA
+121 YSAVKVDLSA

-203 SEKDPEINKMMSEIN
+203 SEKDPEINKMLSEIN

-243 NVSDGIVVITADGN
+243 NVSDGIVVITANGN
-257 IEVMNDNAKLVFG
+257 IEVMNDNAKLVFD

-368 IGMKSKDGDIKT
+368 IGMKSKDDDIRT
-380 LSAKIDKEVNRVVSL
+380 LSSKIDKEVNRVVSL

-401 LSKLETTNTP
+401 LSKLETTKTP
-411 IVEKVDLIAVA
+411 IVEKVDLVAVA
-422 REAEE
+422 YDAEE
-427 SISALARDKNV
+427 SISALARAKNV

-444 EGTVDMEKDHAYE
+444 EGTVEMEKDHSYE

-475 VIVSVDEKADKV
+475 VFVSVDEKSDKV
-487 TLIVKDDGI
+487 TLKVKDDGI

-522 GTGLGLSIVRG
+522 GTGLGLSIVKHVAE
-533 ILEAYGGRLAFSARR
+533 LYGAKLTLSSTLGA
-548 QGGLVARVTVPVRE
+548 GTEITV
-562 VSGETSPLDDDSLA
+562 SFKK
-576 TGDNAVR
+576 
-583 DNRDETAS
+583 

>member
-6 IVTNVIIVVL
+6 IVTNVIIVVF

-32 YKKQAE
+32 NKKQAE
-38 ERIIDVT
+38 ERIIDVA
-45 NIYAENYSSYDKV
+45 NIYAENYTSSDKV

-81 ETADVSNME
+81 ETEDVSNME

-101 LHGKTV
+101 LHGKPV

-121 YSAVKVNLSA
+121 YSAVKVDLSS

-203 SEKDPEINKMMSEIN
+203 SEKDPEINKMLSEIN
-218 DIGAKLSDTITT
+218 DIGEKLSDTITT

-243 NVSDGIVVITADGN
+243 NVSDGIVVITANGN
-257 IEVMNDNAKLVFG
+257 IEVMNDNAKLVFD

-368 IGMKSKDGDIKT
+368 IGMKSKDDDIRT
-380 LSAKIDKEVNRVVSL
+380 LSAKIDKEVNRIVSL

-401 LSKLETTNTP
+401 LSKLETTKTP
-411 IVEKVDLIAVA
+411 IVEKVDLVAVA
-422 REAEE
+422 YDAEE
-427 SISALARDKNV
+427 SISALARAKNV

-444 EGTVDMEKDHAYE
+444 EGTVEMEKDHAYE

-475 VIVSVDEKADKV
+475 VFVSVDEKADKV
-487 TLIVKDDGI
+487 TLKVKDDGI

-522 GTGLGLSIVRG
+522 GTGLGLSIVKHVAE
-533 ILEAYGGRLAFSARR
+533 LYGAKLTLSSTLGA
-548 QGGLVARVTVPVRE
+548 GTEITV
-562 VSGETSPLDDDSLA
+562 SFKK
-576 TGDNAVR
+576 
-583 DNRDETAS
+583 

>member
-6 IVTNVIIVVL
+6 IVTNVIIVVF
-16 ALLILFLSGIS
+16 ALLVLFLSGIS

-38 ERIIDVT
+38 ERIIDVA
-45 NIYAENYSSYDKV
+45 NIYAENYTSSDKV

-68 TVVDKAGKVLSDS
+68 TVIDKSGKVLSDS

-101 LHGKTV
+101 LHGKPV

-121 YSAVKVNLSA
+121 YSAVKVDLSA

-203 SEKDPEINKMMSEIN
+203 SEKDPEINKMLSEIN
-218 DIGAKLSDTITT
+218 DIGEKLSDTITT

-243 NVSDGIVVITADGN
+243 NVSDGIVVITSEGN
-257 IEVMNDNAKLVFG
+257 IEVMNDNAKLVFD

-401 LSKLETTNTP
+401 LSKLETTKTP
-411 IVEKVDLIAVA
+411 IVEKVDLVAVA
-422 REAEE
+422 RDAEE

-444 EGTVDMEKDHAYE
+444 EGTVEMEKDHAYE

-475 VIVSVDEKADKV
+475 VLVFVDENAGKV
-487 TLIVKDDGI
+487 TLKVKDDGI

-522 GTGLGLSIVRG
+522 GTGLGLSIVKHVAE
-533 ILEAYGGRLAFSARR
+533 LYGAKLTLSSTLGA
-548 QGGLVARVTVPVRE
+548 GTEITV
-562 VSGETSPLDDDSLA
+562 SFKK
-576 TGDNAVR
+576 
-583 DNRDETAS
+583 

>member
-6 IVTNVIIVVL
+6 IVTNVIIVVF

-38 ERIIDVT
+38 ERIIDVA
-45 NIYAENYSSYDKV
+45 NIYAENYTSSDKV

-68 TVVDKAGKVLSDS
+68 TVVDKSGKVLSDS

-101 LHGKTV
+101 LHGKPV

-121 YSAVKVNLSA
+121 YSAVKVDLSA

-203 SEKDPEINKMMSEIN
+203 SEKDPEINKMLSEIN

-243 NVSDGIVVITADGN
+243 NVSDGIVVITANGN
-257 IEVMNDNAKLVFG
+257 IEVMNDNAKLVFD

-368 IGMKSKDGDIKT
+368 IGMKSKDDDIRT

-401 LSKLETTNTP
+401 LSKLETTKTP
-411 IVEKVDLIAVA
+411 IVEKVDLVAVA
-422 REAEE
+422 YDAEE

-444 EGTVDMEKDHAYE
+444 EGTVEMEKDHAYE

-467 RYNEDGGH
+467 RYNKDGGH
-475 VIVSVDEKADKV
+475 VFVSVDEKADKV
-487 TLIVKDDGI
+487 TLKVKDDGI

-522 GTGLGLSIVRG
+522 GTGLGLSIVKHVAE
-533 ILEAYGGRLAFSARR
+533 LYGAKLTLSSTLGA
-548 QGGLVARVTVPVRE
+548 GTEITV
-562 VSGETSPLDDDSLA
+562 SFKK
-576 TGDNAVR
+576 
-583 DNRDETAS
+583 

>member
-6 IVTNVIIVVL
+6 IVTNVIIVVF

-32 YKKQAE
+32 NKKQAE
-38 ERIIDVT
+38 ERIIDVA
-45 NIYAENYSSYDKV
+45 NIYAENYTSSDKV

-101 LHGKTV
+101 LHGKPV
-107 AVTRRSDTTNKDMV
+107 AVTRRSNTTNKDMV
-121 YSAVKVNLSA
+121 YSAVKVDLSS

-203 SEKDPEINKMMSEIN
+203 SEKDPEINKMLSEIN
-218 DIGAKLSDTITT
+218 DIGEKLSDTITT

-243 NVSDGIVVITADGN
+243 NVSDGIVVITREGN
-257 IEVMNDNAKLVFG
+257 IEVMNDNAKLVFD

-368 IGMKSKDGDIKT
+368 IGMKSKDGDIRT

-401 LSKLETTNTP
+401 LSKLETTKTP
-411 IVEKVDLIAVA
+411 IVEKVDLVAVA
-422 REAEE
+422 YDAEE
-427 SISALARDKNV
+427 SISALARNKNV

-444 EGTVDMEKDHAYE
+444 EGVVEMEKDHAYE

-475 VIVSVDEKADKV
+475 VFVSVDEKSDKV
-487 TLIVKDDGI
+487 TLKVKDDGI

-522 GTGLGLSIVRG
+522 GTGLGLSIVKH
-533 ILEAYGGRLAFSARR
+533 
-548 QGGLVARVTVPVRE
+548 VAELYDAKLTLSSTLGAGTEITV
-562 VSGETSPLDDDSLA
+562 SFKK
-576 TGDNAVR
+576 
-583 DNRDETAS
+583 